1 MSEGEAWYFFLRAF
15 LGDGEPTSALVA
27 LTRLDLRAV
36 VHSAFGNEKREELIC
51 IEAHLPR
58 HLGNCRFS

>member
-15 LGDGEPTSALVA
+15 LGDGEPMSALVA

-36 VHSAFGNEKREELIC
+36 VHSAFGNEE
-51 IEAHLPR
+51 
-58 HLGNCRFS
+58 